1 MVLRQALSVER
12 GLKAKKPAGITIDV
26 KKGFFTFLVFFF
38 IFQTFLFK
46 KTLAKFRAASR
57 LTSCG
62 KCVEQNCR
70 HLHEFEIQWVQNN
83 RIMYPVIRM

>member
-26 KKGFFTFLVFFF
+26 KKGFFYVFSVFF

-46 KTLAKFRAASR
+46 KNVGKIQSGKQINKLWEMCRTELQALA
-57 LTSCG
+57 
-62 KCVEQNCR
+62 
-70 HLHEFEIQWVQNN
+70 
-83 RIMYPVIRM
+83 